1 MTEPAD
7 IARAF
12 NEWTPGRKDLEIA
25 TLRARVDELERSLR
39 EIARMAAKLP
49 SNGVGHDIYNC
60 AVVTLAIRGN
70 VPTPDPRD
78 ARIAEVEQAAIQ
90 WRLRMAELETEAQES
105 DARIAVLEAALR
117 EARGD
122 LKVLYMATG
131 GEDADMMYLI
141 GSVDER
147 LRRILG
153 EEPS

>member
-1 MTEPAD
+1 MTD
-7 IARAF
+7 
-12 NEWTPGRKDLEIA
+12 DLA
-25 TLRARVDELERSLR
+25 ALRARVDELERSLR

-70 VPTPDPRD
+70 VPALEPRD

-117 EARGD
+117 DIERRGEAFRSAKKAIIADCVMD
-122 LKVLYMATG
+122 LDWCRQRA
-131 GEDADMMYLI
+131 
-141 GSVDER
+141 
-147 LRRILG
+147 RRALG
-153 EEPS
+153 EETSGG